1 MAVKRTGLGKGL
13 DSLIPDNKPAAKAKK
28 LEETPG
34 QEYVMLNVNK
44 IEPNRDQPRKY
55 FNEDSIIE
63 LTESIKQN
71 GVIFPIMVN
80 RKDDYY
86 QIVAGERRWRA
97 SKAAGLKEIPA
108 VIKELSDL
116 ETLQYA
122 IIENIQREDLNPIEE
137 ARAYKQLI
145 EEHDLKQDEVAE
157 RLSKSRTTI
166 TNAMRLLKLDE
177 RVQQMI
183 IDDMLT
189 TGHARALL
197 ALDDGEQ
204 QYILAN
210 RIFDEKLSVRDIE
223 KIVKELKN
231 PKKVKEKKKEVN
243 ALVYQD
249 LEVKM
254 QEVLGT
260 KVKVASKGKG
270 KGKIEIEYYS
280 EEELEHMFDMIVSL
294 RRGE

>member
-34 QEYVMLNVNK
+34 QEYVMLNINK

-197 ALDDGEQ
+197 ALDNGEQ
-204 QYILAN
+204 QYTLAN